1 MRTFVLTVLTV
12 CAIAALSAQQG
23 DKAHAGSQYAGVWA
37 GTWEGAG
44 SGGGFELTLEMP
56 KEGPM
61 IGRVSVTGEPTYKA
75 TLKTLSF
82 EGARMTGG
90 YDFPA
95 DDSAEVVLTATFDG
109 GKATGD
115 WLLREKAAGT
125 EVASGSWK
133 VARR

>member
-12 CAIAALSAQQG
+12 CAVAALSAQQG
-23 DKAHAGSQYAGVWA
+23 DKATPGQYAGVWA

-95 DDSAEVVLTATFDG
+95 DESAEVVLTATFDG
-109 GKATGD
+109 AKAAGE
-115 WLLREKAAGT
+115 WLLREKGAGS

-133 VARR
+133 VTRR